1 MLGKRSYPNKL
12 WLTNETLQVIEQRRK
27 ARLLGDMTTYR
38 RLNGVQNRLIHRDRT
53 QFVARKADEI
63 ELAAERKTWVAYSSI
78 SETSLKI
85 KLPPWV
91 PSCPGMVHFSLTK
104 VLVLSGGRTTS
115 VRSSTI
121 LVRLRLL
128 MIVPAN
134 LAVKDLEQMFL
145 QMSLSAPQKFD
156 MQ

>member
-1 MLGKRSYPNKL
+1 
-12 WLTNETLQVIEQRRK
+12 
-27 ARLLGDMTTYR
+27 
-38 RLNGVQNRLIHRDRT
+38 
-53 QFVARKADEI
+53 
-63 ELAAERKTWVAYSSI
+63 
-78 SETSLKI
+78 
-85 KLPPWV
+85 
-91 PSCPGMVHFSLTK
+91 MVHFSLMK

-145 QMSLSAPQKFD
+145 QMSLSAPQKLD